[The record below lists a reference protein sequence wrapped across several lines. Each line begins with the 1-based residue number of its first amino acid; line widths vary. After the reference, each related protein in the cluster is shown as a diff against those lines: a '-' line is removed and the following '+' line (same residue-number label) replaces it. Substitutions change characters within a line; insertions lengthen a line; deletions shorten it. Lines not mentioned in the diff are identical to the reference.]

1 MADGTHFTGNMEEI
15 ADKIMADFFPTVA
28 TEKSPPRPVKQKRA
42 EQVTKPEGSPV
53 KTVRLEEEREK
64 AATEFHMVMQFNKDF
79 TDVKDVTEQAS
90 STWENPLL
98 VVNKDDS
105 DDDGKDITF

>member
-15 ADKIMADFFPTVA
+15 ADKIMADFFPT
-28 TEKSPPRPVKQKRA
+28 PRPVKQKRA
-42 EQVTKPEGSPV
+42 FKPEGSPV

-64 AATEFHMVMQFNKDF
+64 AATEFHMVMEFNKDF